1 LIAANTQI
9 LALIEGCRANDRSS
23 QKELYYMLRDYA
35 MKICYRYQ
43 HNVEQVEEIVNE
55 GFVKLFKNIH
65 QFEESRH
72 ADTLAS
78 MKGWFKRILVNTC
91 IDHYRKNASSIHGQ
105 MLSEDTENIAD
116 KQETGL
122 DVLSYKEII
131 EAIRQLS
138 PAYRTV
144 FNLFVIEGLTHEEI
158 AGQLGISIGS
168 SKSNLSKARENLRKI
183 LIKKTDRKIYV
194 EPFR

>member
-1 LIAANTQI
+1 
-9 LALIEGCRANDRSS
+9 
-23 QKELYYMLRDYA
+23 MLRDYA

-43 HNVEQVEEIVNE
+43 NNVEQVEEIMNE
-55 GFVKLFKNIH
+55 GFIKLFKNIH

-72 ADTLAS
+72 TDILAS
-78 MKGWFKRILVNTC
+78 LKGWFKRILVNTC
-91 IDHYRKNASSIHGQ
+91 IDYYRKNASYINGQ
-105 MLSEDTENIAD
+105 MLADDAENIAD
-116 KQETGL
+116 KQETGI

-131 EAIRQLS
+131 EAIRLLS

-158 AGQLGISIGS
+158 ADHLGISVGS

-183 LIKKTDRKIYV
+183 LTKKSDHKAYV
-194 EPFR
+194 EPIR